1 MKSSLQSLLGPSASL
16 NPQSWSLAVV
26 IEGNLHIER
35 YGLMHTYSKFHR
47 QM

>member
-1 MKSSLQSLLGPSASL
+1 MKLSLQSLLGPSASL
-16 NPQSWSLAVV
+16 DLQSWSLAVV

-35 YGLMHTYSKFHR
+35 YGLMHAYSEFHR